1 MKQML
6 ESYKLDAQ
14 ILLSHILLSFRG
26 FQPKLWFGLFRF
38 TLTNIATGKKK
49 SRTNH
54 IPASNQWK
62 YQMLK
67 DDTDPETNG
76 NDTQSAALLWQ
87 NALGEDW
94 NYLF

>member
-38 TLTNIATGKKK
+38 TLTNIATGKK
-49 SRTNH
+49 SQEQTTYLLQTNEN
-54 IPASNQWK
+54 IK
-62 YQMLK
+62 C
-67 DDTDPETNG
+67 
-76 NDTQSAALLWQ
+76 
-87 NALGEDW
+87 
-94 NYLF
+94 